1 MSTMNTKL
9 KVVALAVLLGT
20 ATVAAA
26 QSPSQ
31 VPTFGAVAAADSTAA
46 QTPSRAQTFA
56 DQLQQYQ
63 NLSSTTAGTYTF
75 HPAPRL
81 SNRPQ
86 DPVGNE
92 SFAQRFADM
101 QAESSNDN
109 DMWQETQPTFSAK
122 AADPVGKQNFAQ
134 EFAEM
139 QALSSKSGQWS
150 FQPGA
155 NVPADEANST
165 LVVAKPITHPAQPPV
180 VASQK

>member
-1 MSTMNTKL
+1 MSIVNRKL
-9 KVVALAVLLGT
+9 KFVALAVLLST

-26 QSPSQ
+26 QTPSR

-75 HPAPRL
+75 HPAPTF
-81 SNRPQ
+81 SNKAQ
-86 DPVGNE
+86 DPV
-92 SFAQRFADM
+92 
-101 QAESSNDN
+101 

-122 AADPVGKQNFAQ
+122 AADPEGKEPFAQ
-134 EFAEM
+134 RFAEM
-139 QALSSKSGQWS
+139 QAASSNSGEWS
-150 FQPGA
+150 FHPGA
-155 NVPADEANST
+155 KVPADEANST
-165 LVVAKPITHPAQPPV
+165 LVVAKPIARPTQPPV

>member
-1 MSTMNTKL
+1 MSIVNRKL
-9 KVVALAVLLGT
+9 KFVALAVLLST

-26 QSPSQ
+26 QTPSR

-92 SFAQRFADM
+92 SFTQRFADM
-101 QAESSNDN
+101 QAESSNDT

-139 QALSSKSGQWS
+139 QALSSKSGEWS
-150 FQPGA
+150 FHPGA

-165 LVVAKPITHPAQPPV
+165 LVVAKPITQPAQPPV